1 MAQLSFDGVQPVRF
15 GGRDCIPST
24 DAELRLRIQ
33 ALKFDTD
40 ANQAHANEILAKAFP
55 EDEEYVKKFLD
66 KQMTTFEKQ
75 QLQAYLLAGAAGIR
89 MINSTITEAIK
100 GATKG
105 ATNGQ

>member
-1 MAQLSFDGVQPVRF
+1 MAQLSFDGIQPVRF
-15 GGRDCIPST
+15 GGRDCTPST

-105 ATNGQ
+105 ATNDQ